1 MKRLFFPAILLCSV
15 IGFALRP
22 APRKLLIY
30 LPPLASF
37 PNQLGAF
44 HTVSDNNKV
53 LFANPDTDGSVGLDR
68 TYTNASGTT
77 VDLYIAPQILGEHV
91 PADCL
96 NYAGSSI
103 LSLSKLT
110 IPGDPAISANRLY
123 VQDAVDNTKSTCV
136 YYWRT
141 ANGSFAPDPE
151 HSIRSFVW
159 SWNVQ
164 QPGVLVRI
172 CMKAAPGDS
181 GTEET
186 LASLVRASYSQTG
199 RLYGAIFPNT
209 TK

>member
-1 MKRLFFPAILLCSV
+1 MKKLFFPTILLCSV

-37 PNQLGAF
+37 PNQLGDF
-44 HTVSDNNKV
+44 HSLSDNNKV
-53 LFANPDTDGSVGLDR
+53 LAANPDTDGSAGLER
-68 TYTNASGTT
+68 TYTNAAGTK
-77 VDLYIAPQILGEHV
+77 VDLYIAPQVLGQHV

-103 LSLSKLT
+103 LALSKVA
-110 IPGDPAISANRLY
+110 IPGDPAINANRLY
-123 VQDAVDNTKSTCV
+123 VQDGVDNTKSTCI

-141 ANGSFAPDPE
+141 ANGSFAPDPQ

-159 SWNVQ
+159 SWNEQ
-164 QPGVLVRI
+164 EPGVLVRI
-172 CMKAAPGDS
+172 CMKAPPADS
-181 GTEET
+181 ETEEA
-186 LASLVRASYSQTG
+186 LASLARASYSQTG
-199 RLYGAIFPNT
+199 RLYTAVFPNA